1 MNFKKILLLNILLTS
16 FTFSNASETLN
27 PIVVSNSISPIDLHS
42 SPASMEVFT
51 ALDIEERGF
60 ANLQELL
67 GINQLYKYKQYR
79 WNWTIDFCFHQRY

>member
-1 MNFKKILLLNILLTS
+1 MNFKKILLLNILLIS

-51 ALDIEERGF
+51 ALDI
-60 ANLQELL
+60 
-67 GINQLYKYKQYR
+67 
-79 WNWTIDFCFHQRY
+79 